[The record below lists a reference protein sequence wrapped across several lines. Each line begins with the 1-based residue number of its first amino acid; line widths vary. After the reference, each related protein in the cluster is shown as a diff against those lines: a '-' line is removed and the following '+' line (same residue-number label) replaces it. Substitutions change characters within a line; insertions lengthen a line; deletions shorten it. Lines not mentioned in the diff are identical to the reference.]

1 MTGARLASADLRLLL
16 AEIATGRDLLERI
29 AKEIEDVRGRHPLTI
44 PREPLALLALD
55 LHSYYTKLEAL
66 VERILL
72 SFEGHFPR
80 DEAEHAG
87 LVRIS
92 YLAIPGIRPA
102 IFSEPVRDA
111 LDELRRFRDFFR
123 HGYSLDLRADKLE
136 CALAPFLTAHRRIDG
151 DLGAFVQ
158 FIEMMVG
165 ELEA

>member
-16 AEIATGRDLLERI
+16 AEIATSRDLLERI
-29 AKEIEDVRGRHPLTI
+29 AEEIEDVRQRHPVSI
-44 PREPLALLALD
+44 AREPLALLALD
-55 LHSYYTKLEAL
+55 LHAYYTKLEAL

-87 LVRIS
+87 LVRLA

-111 LDELRRFRDFFR
+111 LDELRHFRDFFR
-123 HGYSLDLRADKLE
+123 HGYALELRADKLE
-136 CALAPFLTAHRRIDG
+136 RALIPFLSAHPLIDA
-151 DLGAFVQ
+151 DLVAFVQ
-158 FIEMMVG
+158 FVEMMVA
-165 ELEA
+165 ELES